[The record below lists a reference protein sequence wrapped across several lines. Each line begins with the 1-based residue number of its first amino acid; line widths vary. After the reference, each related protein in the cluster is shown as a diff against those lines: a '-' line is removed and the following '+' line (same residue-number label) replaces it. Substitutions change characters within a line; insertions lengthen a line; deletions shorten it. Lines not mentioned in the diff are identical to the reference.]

1 MLNIIKFSFIL
12 LFLYSCTKKEDAKPS
27 TTTTTSVD
35 LTKATLI
42 SKGTFT
48 SLNSYSVKGDV
59 SFYETTNEKV
69 LVFENFTA
77 SSGPDLRV
85 YLATDNSANSFY
97 EVARLSGTNGNYQYV
112 FPKSINTDSFSKTL
126 IWCKQFSVGFG
137 TANLNK

>member
-1 MLNIIKFSFIL
+1 MLKILKFSFIL

-27 TTTTTSVD
+27 TTTTTVD

-59 SFYETTNEKV
+59 SFYETSNEKV

-85 YLATDNSANSFY
+85 YLSTDNKASSFY
-97 EVARLSGTNGNYQYV
+97 EVNKLAGNNGNYQYV

-137 TANLNK
+137 SANLIK